1 MVYYIGTLPESE
13 YLQHFGISGMKWGIR
28 RYQNADGS
36 LTEAGK
42 ARYYKQ
48 ISKEANRDA
57 KKYVNAKQYYGEG
70 AGNRRKLLKGQLSE
84 KMKNPDY
91 KKAFDEA
98 VGKQDLVAAT
108 KRARAERG
116 ARDTAKAIKRGAKV
130 TAGLALTAV
139 PLAIAVRNAVANQK
153 MANDIFGD
161 PGIMGYG
168 IALLQNIA
176 NNFRGW

>member
-1 MVYYIGTLPESE
+1 
-13 YLQHFGISGMKWGIR
+13 MKWGIR

-70 AGNRRKLLKGQLSE
+70 AGNRRKLVKAELSK

-98 VGKQDLVAAT
+98 VSKQDLVAAT
-108 KRARAERG
+108 RRARAERG
-116 ARDTAKAIKRGAKV
+116 ARDTVKAVKRGARV
-130 TAGLALTAV
+130 AAGLAVTAV
-139 PLAIAVRNAVANQK
+139 PLAIALNNYRVNQK
-153 MANDIFGD
+153 AANEIFGD
-161 PGIMGYG
+161 PGVMGN
-168 IALLQNIA
+168 AVHLLQNIA
-176 NNFRGW
+176 DNFRGW